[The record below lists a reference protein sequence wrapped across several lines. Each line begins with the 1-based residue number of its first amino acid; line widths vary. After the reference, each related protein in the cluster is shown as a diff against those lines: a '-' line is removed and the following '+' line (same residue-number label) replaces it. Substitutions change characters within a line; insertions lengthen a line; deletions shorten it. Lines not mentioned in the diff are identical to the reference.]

1 MFLPIAFSLV
11 VIVTLQSITN
21 HIEITILGIVGAK
34 DFSSLQVSNIFFL
47 TKCSRAQVKYTCAP
61 PFPAH
66 EAIKPQSDKAKA
78 NDSPPKPTLDKPFN
92 GQSGATPLPN
102 NPNCLHLSHFSSVLY
117 RSELSDRIAYHVIP
131 FRKFPISYYN
141 ELHIFGI
148 FRLGYTYRNKPSEL
162 PKEMEYIVYKSSV
175 NSESPNIYIPIIR
188 EIPINRNQLNKLF
201 GKLRIIEKVRF
212 QLIGKIR
219 TIENI

>member
-92 GQSGATPLPN
+92 GQSGAKPLPN
-102 NPNCLHLSHFSSVLY
+102 NPNCLHLSHFSSVLH
-117 RSELSDRIAYHVIP
+117 RSELSDRLVHNVTTY
-131 FRKFPISYYN
+131 RELPISYYVMS
-141 ELHIFGI
+141 HIFGV
-148 FRLGYTYRNKPSEL
+148 FRLSDTNRNK
-162 PKEMEYIVYKSSV
+162 
-175 NSESPNIYIPIIR
+175 
-188 EIPINRNQLNKLF
+188 
-201 GKLRIIEKVRF
+201 
-212 QLIGKIR
+212 
-219 TIENI
+219 

>member
-11 VIVTLQSITN
+11 VRVTLQSIAN

-47 TKCSRAQVKYTCAP
+47 TKCSRAQVKYTRAP

-92 GQSGATPLPN
+92 GQSGAKPLPN

-117 RSELSDRIAYHVIP
+117 RSELSDRLVHNATTY
-131 FRKFPISYYN
+131 REFPIRYYVM
-141 ELHIFGI
+141 LHIFGV
-148 FRLGYTYRNKPSEL
+148 FRLSDTNRNK
-162 PKEMEYIVYKSSV
+162 
-175 NSESPNIYIPIIR
+175 
-188 EIPINRNQLNKLF
+188 
-201 GKLRIIEKVRF
+201 
-212 QLIGKIR
+212 
-219 TIENI
+219 